1 MGRERQ
7 SVHAKEDSLFAEGE
21 ALFGRGG
28 PRHGLP
34 VREAV
39 SGEGVS
45 STPDGKLGTDSERV
59 RASSAA
65 HQPRRDD
72 ASPADALAEANR
84 PCPECGA
91 SLAWSAA
98 KQALACP
105 YCGTVVP
112 WPVAAEGDESG
123 REAAG
128 TGEQDLEAALR
139 DPANVRDW
147 GHDRREVKCQSC
159 HAISVFVD
167 GKVAS
172 RCDFCGSPAIVPH
185 EQLQDAIV
193 PQSVLP
199 FRISQEQ
206 VRDLIKKW
214 YGSRW
219 FAPNKLKSAALTD
232 SLHGVYLPYWTF
244 DAKTHAVW
252 RAEAGHHYY
261 ENQQVR
267 GPDGKLQW
275 QQVQKV
281 RWVPASGQV
290 QHFFDDEL
298 VPGTVG
304 VQAPLL
310 RRVEPFPTTT
320 DLKPYSSEY
329 VRGWTVE
336 RYQIDLRQASQIGQQ
351 QMADKLR
358 ALCAARVPGDTQR
371 NLVVQATWQG
381 RTFKHVLVPVWLVH
395 YRFGSKLYQLVVNGY
410 TGQVAGEQ
418 PYSWI
423 KIALAVLGLLLLFA
437 AMAYSQR

>member
-1 MGRERQ
+1 MDRPE
-7 SVHAKEDSLFAEGE
+7 AE
-21 ALFGRGG
+21 
-28 PRHGLP
+28 P
-34 VREAV
+34 
-39 SGEGVS
+39 
-45 STPDGKLGTDSERV
+45 
-59 RASSAA
+59 
-65 HQPRRDD
+65 
-72 ASPADALAEANR
+72 SPPEKGLAEARR
-84 PCPECGA
+84 PCPECGGP
-91 SLAWSAA
+91 LEWSAG

-112 WPVAAEGDESG
+112 WSLSTEGAGDG
-123 REAAG
+123 REAVPA
-128 TGEQDLEAALR
+128 GEQDLEAALR
-139 DPANVRDW
+139 NPANVRDW
-147 GHDRREVKCQSC
+147 GRDRREVKCQSC

-185 EQLQDAIV
+185 EAMQDAIL

-199 FRISQEQ
+199 FRISEQQ
-206 VRDLIKKW
+206 VRDLIRKW

-219 FAPNKLKSAALTD
+219 FAPNRLKKAALTD
-232 SLHGVYLPYWTF
+232 TLHGIYLPYWTF
-244 DAKTHAVW
+244 DAKAHALW
-252 RAEAGHHYY
+252 RAEAGHYY
-261 ENQQVR
+261 YTNERVR
-267 GPDGKLQW
+267 GPDGREQW

-304 VQAPLL
+304 VPASLL
-310 RRVEPFPTTT
+310 KRIEPFPTTT
-320 DLKPYSSEY
+320 DLKPYSPEY

-336 RYQIDLRQASQIGQQ
+336 RYQIDLRRASQIGEQ
-351 QMADKLR
+351 QMGDRLR

-371 NLVVQATWQG
+371 NLVVDATFDG
-381 RTFKHVLVPVWLVH
+381 RTFKHVLVPVWVVH
-395 YRFGSKLYQLVVNGY
+395 YRFGTRLYQMVVNGH